1 MNKTNNNYPLTIDS
15 LEQMSKSL
23 CRRHLMSIDKQGFF
37 TFLRTFVGLPKR
49 KKRSELSVQ
58 EEQKKRAF
66 IQATDFISG

>member
-1 MNKTNNNYPLTIDS
+1 
-15 LEQMSKSL
+15 
-23 CRRHLMSIDKQGFF
+23 MSIDKQGFF